1 MSKIALIDADSLIY
15 LIAWNFRPKE
25 EDDALLDSD
34 EEKTPRVIA
43 QVDQEVISILQAVNA
58 THYIG
63 ALGHPTVKCF
73 RQDAAKFK
81 EYKGNRKEEP
91 EIFKK
96 WKPIIKDRLFN
107 HWGFIAVPGLEA
119 DDVVVLAALE
129 YHRIGRD
136 KCGDEGEY
144 YHPVICSID
153 KDLRQVPGDF
163 YDYKKL
169 DYAHISPEQARW
181 LFWYQMIVGDSGD
194 GVAGLP
200 RKGDKAA
207 HAALDELM
215 LLPDFEQRMEQKVW
229 SMYLQ
234 HFGDHYGKTIFEEN
248 KAVLGMMHR
257 DHLFYE
263 EGYAEQSMAGLRL
276 VADIVG

>member
-1 MSKIALIDADSLIY
+1 MSKVALIDADSLIY
-15 LIAWNFRPKE
+15 LIAWNFRPKD
-25 EDDALLDSD
+25 EDDPLLDSD

-43 QVDQEVISILQAVNA
+43 AVDNEVISILQAVEA
-58 THYIG
+58 DQYIG

-96 WKPIIKDRLFN
+96 WKPVIKGRLFDY
-107 HWGFIAVPGLEA
+107 WGFIAVPGLEA
-119 DDVVVLAALE
+119 DDVVCLAAQEIGYGQGLLSRMSRE
-129 YHRIGRD
+129 YD
-136 KCGDEGEY
+136 W
-144 YHPVICSID
+144 VICSID
-153 KDLRQVPGDF
+153 KDLRQVPGNF

-169 DYAHISPEQARW
+169 DFAHISPEQARW

-194 GVAGLP
+194 GVAGIP
-200 RKGDKAA
+200 KKGDKAA

-257 DHLFYE
+257 SHLFYE
-263 EGYAEQSMAGLRL
+263 EGYAEKCMSGLKL
-276 VADIVG
+276 VADVVG